1 MLGIK
6 WLDRVVMVTTIK
18 LLTVDITNNLFLP
31 VIAPCCRTAVMTV
44 TDAAPTILLTEIKTA
59 RNAEDFSASG
69 YLLQPHRANWTNC
82 TKSALRRLRAAGRGR
97 EMSILAC
104 LIYRGADLRRPPHTI
119 LHKGQVRKKWKTP
132 AGCPELPII
141 VTQGDHWTSKWSQQN
156 ITKC

>member
-1 MLGIK
+1 
-6 WLDRVVMVTTIK
+6 MVTTIK

-82 TKSALRRLRAAGRGR
+82 TKSALCHGCELRGGV
-97 EMSILAC
+97 
-104 LIYRGADLRRPPHTI
+104 G
-119 LHKGQVRKKWKTP
+119 
-132 AGCPELPII
+132 
-141 VTQGDHWTSKWSQQN
+141 
-156 ITKC
+156 KCQFQLV